1 MCMYIYIY
9 IYVVERETYFFIT
22 VIYIIYILHTVQSIC
37 DSFLSLVD
45 CWDIIGTSRV
55 ALR

>member
-1 MCMYIYIY
+1 MCMYIY